1 MGAETTVAT
10 GATACYDPAGWKPH
24 RTDLR
29 EHPFDELLVL
39 KNTGKAPEEENS
51 TFCQKPYLSF
61 CSSLN
66 LHIYRTCTSRSMTRL
81 DLQQKWTTWMF
92 RMVLQDSTVME
103 ELESLMQ
110 WFVSDY
116 LNLKLFDKRGQTS
129 TEKQVCSL
137 MRDWRHSWEIWIFW
151 IEPYKVVLGGLGNC
165 QAFFW
170 YTHYHP
176 ILYATFSI

>member
-39 KNTGKAPEEENS
+39 KNTGKAPEEEIFLPE
-51 TFCQKPYLSF
+51 TLSF
-61 CSSLN
+61 IL
-66 LHIYRTCTSRSMTRL
+66 LLTQLAYLQDMHIKVNDTFRPPTEVNYL
-81 DLQQKWTTWMF
+81 EF

>member
-1 MGAETTVAT
+1 
-10 GATACYDPAGWKPH
+10 
-24 RTDLR
+24 
-29 EHPFDELLVL
+29 
-39 KNTGKAPEEENS
+39 
-51 TFCQKPYLSF
+51 
-61 CSSLN
+61 
-66 LHIYRTCTSRSMTRL
+66 MTRL

-116 LNLKLFDKRGQTS
+116 LNLKLFDKMGQTS
-129 TEKQVCSL
+129 TKKQVCSL

-165 QAFFW
+165 QAFFDTPIIIQFCMRPFQFSRSRHSW
-170 YTHYHP
+170 LPVSTNFNTTH
-176 ILYATFSI
+176 FW